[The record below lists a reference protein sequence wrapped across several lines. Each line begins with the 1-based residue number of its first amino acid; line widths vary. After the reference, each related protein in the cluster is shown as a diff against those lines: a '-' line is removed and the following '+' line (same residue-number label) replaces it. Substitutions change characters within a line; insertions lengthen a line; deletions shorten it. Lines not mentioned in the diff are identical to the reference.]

1 MSAEVFISYASNDKE
16 RVLEIVDRLRDA
28 GVSVW
33 IDQGGIEGA
42 TMWSQEIVEA
52 IDDCKVMLLAISS
65 SSTES
70 KNVIKELALASERQK
85 SILPICLEDSGIP
98 KSMEYQ
104 LAGIQRVEYLANA
117 EDAGHAA
124 ALRALA
130 KLGVSVNA
138 NALGAAGQPAARQSH
153 GSSKAENG
161 NGMKIAAAVV
171 GLLVAAWAVN
181 NFSEKSPDQ
190 ASHSNP
196 ENNATQNPFAGKTPE
211 SPKPS
216 TNSLDT
222 NRVVVLPFKTIGR
235 SGETADLGYGLV
247 STLTSKLQPLQS
259 LVVIAKESARK
270 FKETELS
277 PNGIGNALNAGS
289 IVTGEI
295 QTDDTQVQVNIQLI
309 NANTEA
315 LGWAQSFNQP
325 KTEFLKLQNEI
336 ATALA
341 TKLKGELAESE
352 TQHLARM
359 ATEIPEAHR
368 EYQAGRREWNRRTK
382 EGFAA
387 AIKHFERALE
397 LDPDFADAYSGLAD
411 TYGLHPSYNIAPSK
425 EAMPK
430 AKTYALKAIELNP
443 TLAEAHTSLAWV
455 QGMYEFDWEKAEQTF
470 LKASQL
476 NPNYA
481 TAHQWLGFMLMY
493 IDRSD
498 EAVLKLTKALE
509 LDPTSL
515 VIPCNLAD
523 AYMFSGQKDK
533 ARQLVANALKI
544 DPYFSYAIDIF
555 TTLQDD
561 PKVALAKITEAIKVR
576 PDDVG
581 LHAASLRVHIAMGNQ
596 EAAKDALIYL
606 MDNYVRIGSAS
617 NINMA
622 ASFAYF
628 GEYERALSW
637 MQRAVE
643 TRETGIVANN
653 YSLWPKAFIENPRF
667 RELMQSISHPN
678 FHD

>member
-16 RVLEIVDRLRDA
+16 RVLNLVDRLRES
-28 GVSVW
+28 GVSIW

-104 LAGIQRVEYLANA
+104 LAGIQRVDYLAHA

-124 ALRALA
+124 TLRALA
-130 KLGVSVNA
+130 KLGVAVNPD
-138 NALGAAGQPAARQSH
+138 ALEAAGPSTVRQPHSQSTTD
-153 GSSKAENG
+153 GSQRL
-161 NGMKIAAAVV
+161 KIAACVI
-171 GLLVAAWAVN
+171 GLLVIAFAVIQ
-181 NFSEKSPDQ
+181 FSKTPADNSSQ
-190 ASHSNP
+190 ANL
-196 ENNATQNPFAGKTPE
+196 ENNVTKT
-211 SPKPS
+211 SPKSQPPKLAPPS
-216 TNSLDT
+216 ATGLDT
-222 NRVVVLPFKTIGR
+222 NRVVVLPFKTIGTA
-235 SGETADLGYGLV
+235 GETADLGYGLV

-270 FKETELS
+270 FKDTELS
-277 PNGIGNALNAGS
+277 PNGIGEALNAGT

-315 LGWAQSFNQP
+315 LGWAQSFNRP
-325 KTEFLKLQNEI
+325 KTEFLKLQNDI

-397 LDPDFADAYSGLAD
+397 LDPDYAEAYSGLAD

-498 EAVLKLTKALE
+498 EAVLKLTQALE

-561 PKVALAKITEAIKVR
+561 PNVALAKIKEAMKIR
-576 PDDVG
+576 PDNVG
-581 LHAASLRVHIAMGNQ
+581 LRAALLRVHITMGNL
-596 EAAKDALIYL
+596 EAAKDELIYL

-622 ASFAYF
+622 GSFAYF
-628 GEYERALSW
+628 GEYERALNW
-637 MQRAVE
+637 MHRAVE
-643 TRETGIVANN
+643 TKEIGIVANN
-653 YSLWPKAFIENPRF
+653 YSLWPKAFIEDPRF
-667 RELMQSISHPN
+667 RKLMQSINHPN
-678 FHD
+678 FRD